1 MNCRLLAVLVFYRER
16 ECAFFFQ
23 LLLVDIV
30 IRFDICSIDQCT
42 IIFSGSK
49 MNGVMTKRK
58 FWSFVL
64 AMILS
69 TYFDLHISRN
79 IVIFAL
85 VFLRK

>member
-1 MNCRLLAVLVFYRER
+1 MQIACRFSILSRER
-16 ECAFFFQ
+16 VCFFFQ

-30 IRFDICSIDQCT
+30 IRFDICSIDQYT